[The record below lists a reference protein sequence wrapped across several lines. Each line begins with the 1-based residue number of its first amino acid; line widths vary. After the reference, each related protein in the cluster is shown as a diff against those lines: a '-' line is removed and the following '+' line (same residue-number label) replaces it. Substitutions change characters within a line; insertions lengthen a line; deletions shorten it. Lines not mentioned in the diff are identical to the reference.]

1 MPLAD
6 AFPVMTKSH
15 PAALGDA
22 YPALRNFLKLTAL
35 TLEVP
40 QVALTVQVGSRPY
53 STGALSYGPMTQ
65 VVLRQMLE
73 QPLPALAPITAALS
87 LGTIYRDRPLGSP
100 PGSQTDPQT
109 ALQTDPQTDPQAD
122 RSQAVNSQA
131 ALVGRIH
138 PPNTSVYFTL
148 YVPGMVAESLAV
160 AQVKT
165 LAYLSQQLMLCLRTA
180 PLPAALVPPPLPS
193 QIEVP
198 DKPVL
203 PEQPSP
209 DFLSRVVSINPPRP
223 VSESRFTPRLPSL
236 VALVAQLQA
245 CLSYEHLGQL
255 LGDYLPP
262 FFPHQAGQLV
272 LISDTPS
279 QAKVLAHWGQDP
291 HMKAIFQQCP
301 LVTYPAP
308 SPRLGICARC
318 HLSSTDTLDTPSTHL
333 NITCTVLGHS
343 NQVTCLLQVTQL
355 EGGPSPVQA
364 TLIQKLSEH
373 ILYVMQRLLVLEDLQ
388 TQATH
393 DPLTGLLNRR
403 PMEAVLQNL
412 CQTTN
417 RQPLVSLIL
426 LDIDHFKAIND
437 TFGHLVGDQVLKD
450 LSILLRGHVR
460 SQDIVCRYGGE
471 EFCMVM
477 FDTPLDV
484 AMARAE
490 KVRRAVKY
498 LTLTHHDQPIEPL
511 TISLG
516 IACFPRHGE
525 DPQQLL
531 DRADQALYWAKS
543 HGRDRTAN
551 ADDVP
556 DKA

>member
-1 MPLAD
+1 
-6 AFPVMTKSH
+6 MTKSH

-87 LGTIYRDRPLGSP
+87 LGTIYRDHPLGSAP
-100 PGSQTDPQT
+100 SSQAASQT
-109 ALQTDPQTDPQAD
+109 APQTDFQTD
-122 RSQAVNSQA
+122 SQIAHHTDLQDDGAKTVSSQA

-138 PPNTSVYFTL
+138 PPNTSAYFTL

-160 AQVKT
+160 SQVKT

-198 DKPVL
+198 DKPVS
-203 PEQPSP
+203 PEQPSQ

-223 VSESRFTPRLPSL
+223 VDESRFTPRLPSL

-245 CLSYEHLGQL
+245 CLSYEQLGQL

-262 FFPHQAGQLV
+262 FFPYQAGQLV
-272 LISDTPS
+272 LISGTPS

-291 HMKAIFQQCP
+291 HIKAILQQCP
-301 LVTYPAP
+301 LVLHPTP
-308 SPRLGICARC
+308 SPRLGLCARC
-318 HLSSTDTLDTPSTHL
+318 HLSPNDDLDTPSTHL
-333 NITCTVLGHS
+333 NMTCTILGHS
-343 NQVTCLLQVTQL
+343 NQSTCLLQVTQM
-355 EGGPSPVQA
+355 ERGPSPIQA

-412 CQTTN
+412 CQVNN
-417 RQPLVSLIL
+417 RQQLVSLIL

-498 LTLTHHDQPIEPL
+498 LTLTHDDQPIEPL
-511 TISLG
+511 TASLG